1 MSRYGSLVNSL
12 AGTAADKKIEV
23 GMPATVCHWSD
34 RSPVEIAEVV
44 LFKSGA
50 KKGEVRG
57 VKVRA
62 MKYEI
67 VSGTEFDGSAQYR
80 YESDP
85 SAPVGRLYLKDERGQ
100 FRAPN
105 GGPKLAI
112 GRAERYYDPH
122 F

>member
-1 MSRYGSLVNSL
+1 MYGSLVNSL
-12 AGTAADKKIEV
+12 AGTDPSKEIEV
-23 GMPATVCHWSD
+23 GMPATVCMWSD

-44 LFKSGA
+44 RFKSGA

-57 VKVRA
+57 VRVRA

-85 SAPVGRLYLKDERGQ
+85 EAPAGRLYLRNRRGQ
-100 FRAPN
+100 FEAP
-105 GGPKLAI
+105 GGGAKLAI